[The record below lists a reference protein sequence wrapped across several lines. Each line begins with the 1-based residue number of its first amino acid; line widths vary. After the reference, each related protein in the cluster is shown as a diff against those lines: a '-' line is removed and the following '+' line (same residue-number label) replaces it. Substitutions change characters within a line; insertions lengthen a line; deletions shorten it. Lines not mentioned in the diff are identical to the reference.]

1 MKEVKIVIGGKQYIV
16 HLAQTDLE
24 KEKGLQGVTELPENQ
39 GMLFVF
45 SEPDTQSFW
54 MEDTQIPLD
63 IIFINDDLEV
73 FAVEQGEP
81 NTQDAHQQ
89 DNVSYVLEVNQG
101 SGIKVGD
108 ELEFSPEKNID
119 KSKMYVLGSDGNP
132 QMELEGGERIFSRTN
147 TKTLIKFAKKAYST
161 ENDNDY
167 MNLGK
172 RLFKFLKT
180 QDENKPEYVESKK
193 Q

>member
-1 MKEVKIVIGGKQYIV
+1 
-16 HLAQTDLE
+16 
-24 KEKGLQGVTELPENQ
+24 
-39 GMLFVF
+39 
-45 SEPDTQSFW
+45 

-63 IIFINDDLEV
+63 IIFINEDLEV

-89 DNVSYVLEVNQG
+89 DSVSYVLEVNQG
-101 SGIKVGD
+101 SVIKVGD
-108 ELEFSPEKNID
+108 ELEFSPENNID

-132 QMELEGGERIFSRTN
+132 QMELEGGERIFSRSN

-180 QDENKPEYVESKK
+180 QDSNKVEYVESKK
-193 Q
+193 

>member
-1 MKEVKIVIGGKQYIV
+1 
-16 HLAQTDLE
+16 
-24 KEKGLQGVTELPENQ
+24 
-39 GMLFVF
+39 
-45 SEPDTQSFW
+45 

-63 IIFINDDLEV
+63 IIFINEDLEV

-89 DNVSYVLEVNQG
+89 DNVSYVLEVNKG
-101 SGIKVGD
+101 SGIKIGD
-108 ELEFSPEKNID
+108 ELEFSPENNID
-119 KSKMYVLGSDGNP
+119 KSKMYVLGSDGKP
-132 QMELEGGERIFSRTN
+132 QMELEGGERIFSRPN

-180 QDENKPEYVESKK
+180 QDSNEIEYVESKK
-193 Q
+193 